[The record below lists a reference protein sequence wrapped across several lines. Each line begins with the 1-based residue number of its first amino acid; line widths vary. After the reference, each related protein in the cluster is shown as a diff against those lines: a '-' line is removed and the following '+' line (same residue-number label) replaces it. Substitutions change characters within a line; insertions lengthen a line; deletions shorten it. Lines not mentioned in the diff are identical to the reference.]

1 MKPWWEQERAGPEEQ
16 DQDLVSN
23 KQVGVTSKMIG
34 DSLGLVLVIPV
45 NKDDRRA
52 GEMDHLKLILFTVVK
67 VFDML

>member
-1 MKPWWEQERAGPEEQ
+1 
-16 DQDLVSN
+16 
-23 KQVGVTSKMIG
+23 MIG